1 MIMIHCAKPRLL
13 LAAFF
18 LMVFLSPT
26 CLHAEGGI
34 DKAGVTTGVTI
45 GNMVFVPLKVVLV
58 GFAAPVAVISWLGSL
73 GDTQQVKEIWK
84 NTTEMPYFISPA
96 QARKAIGERPDLTAE
111 WNPARDHGE

>member
-1 MIMIHCAKPRLL
+1 MAHCAKLRLL
-13 LAAFF
+13 LPVFF
-18 LMVFLSPT
+18 LIAILSPT
-26 CLHAEGGI
+26 YLHAEGGI
-34 DKAGVTTGVTI
+34 DKAGVGLGVTV

-73 GDTQQVKEIWK
+73 GDTQQVKEIWQS
-84 NTTEMPYFISPA
+84 TTERPYFISPD

>member
-1 MIMIHCAKPRLL
+1 MAHCAKFRLL

-26 CLHAEGGI
+26 YLHAGEAI
-34 DKAGVTTGVTI
+34 EKAGVTTGVTV
-45 GNMVFVPLKVVLV
+45 GNMIFVPLKLVLV

-84 NTTEMPYFISPA
+84 NTTEMPYFISPD

>member
-1 MIMIHCAKPRLL
+1 MAHCTKLRSLL
-13 LAAFF
+13 GVFF
-18 LMVFLSPT
+18 LIAILSPT
-26 CLHAEGGI
+26 YLHAESGI

-84 NTTEMPYFISPA
+84 NTTEMPYFISPEK
-96 QARKAIGERPDLTAE
+96 ARKAIGERPDLTAE
-111 WNPARDHGE
+111 WNPARYHGE

>member
-1 MIMIHCAKPRLL
+1 MAHCAKFRLL

-26 CLHAEGGI
+26 YLHAEGGI
-34 DKAGVTTGVTI
+34 DKAAVTTGVTI

-58 GFAAPVAVISWLGSL
+58 SFAVPVAVIAWLGSL

-84 NTTEMPYFISPA
+84 NTTKMPYFISPEE
-96 QARKAIGERPDLTAE
+96 ARKAIGERPDLTAE
-111 WNPARDHGE
+111 WNSARDHGE

>member
-1 MIMIHCAKPRLL
+1 MAHCAKFRLL

-18 LMVFLSPT
+18 LIVFLSPT
-26 CLHAEGGI
+26 YLHAEGGI
-34 DKAGVTTGVTI
+34 DKAGVATGVTV

-58 GFAAPVAVISWLGSL
+58 GFAAPVVVISWLGSL

-84 NTTEMPYFISPA
+84 NTTERPYFISPKE
-96 QARKAIGERPDLTAE
+96 ARKAIGERPDLTAE

>member
-1 MIMIHCAKPRLL
+1 MAHCAKLRLL

-18 LMVFLSPT
+18 LIVFLSPT
-26 CLHAEGGI
+26 YLHAGEAI
-34 DKAGVTTGVTI
+34 DKAGMRLGVTV
-45 GNMVFVPLKVVLV
+45 GNMVFVPLKVALV

-73 GDTQQVKEIWK
+73 GDNQQVKEIWK
-84 NTTEMPYFISPA
+84 NTTEMPYFISPD